1 VRICRIIEV
10 RPSGLDG
17 IDLKMSGLQDNMEHE
32 LIVIGGGAAG
42 LAAARAARRRGAS
55 VTLVSEGPLGGDCT
69 FLGCVPSKTLLRS
82 ARQGL
87 DFDAAMSEV
96 RRVVASIAAEEDED
110 QLRGEGIEVLRG
122 RATFINDA
130 TIDVSGTTLRS
141 KRFIIATGA
150 GPFVPP
156 IPGLQ
161 DGVFLTNENVFSQ
174 RSLPARM
181 AILGGGPIGVEMAE
195 AFARLGSVVS
205 VVEAAPRLL
214 PREEMEASVVLKE
227 HLEGLGVSVRVAT
240 TCTSVEVAGGSTRL
254 GFNVGPVL
262 EVDALLVAVGRRP
275 SSSGLGLDATGVK
288 VDARGFIEV
297 DAKMRTSSPHI
308 YAAGDVAQSLQFTHV
323 ADETGRIAVGNALSR
338 LAIRR
343 FHPEWIP
350 MVTYTDLEVARVGI
364 TEDQAPSGSRVAY
377 LPMAEF
383 DRARMSGDD
392 RGFVKIIV
400 GPRRIT
406 RNLAGGSIV
415 GATIVAPRAGE
426 MIQEIVLAM
435 RAGLFPARL
444 ATATHAYPSWSMAVQ
459 LAAAQFFGDFGGRT
473 GRPSKKM
480 E

>member
-1 VRICRIIEV
+1 
-10 RPSGLDG
+10 
-17 IDLKMSGLQDNMEHE
+17 MS
-32 LIVIGGGAAG
+32 
-42 LAAARAARRRGAS
+42 
-55 VTLVSEGPLGGDCT
+55 LVCEGPLGGDCT
-69 FLGCVPSKTLLRS
+69 FLGCVPSKTLLRG

-87 DFDAAMSEV
+87 NFDAAIAEV
-96 RRVVASIAAEEDED
+96 GRAVASISAAEDED
-110 QLRGEGIEVLRG
+110 HLRSEGVEVLRG
-122 RATFINDA
+122 RAVFIDDA

-150 GPFVPP
+150 EPFVPP
-156 IPGLQ
+156 ITGLQ
-161 DGVFLTNENVFSQ
+161 DVAFLTNENVFSQ
-174 RSLPARM
+174 SSLPARI

-205 VVEAAPRLL
+205 VVEATPRLL
-214 PREEMEASVVLKE
+214 PREELEAGDVISH

-240 TCTSVEVAGGSTRL
+240 TCTTVEAAGASTRL
-254 GFNVGPVL
+254 GFNEGPVL
-262 EVDALLVAVGRRP
+262 EVDALLVAAGRRP
-275 SSSGLGLDATGVK
+275 SSAGLGLDATGVK
-288 VDARGFIEV
+288 VDSRGFIEV
-297 DAKMRTSSPHI
+297 DARMRTSSPRI
-308 YAAGDVAQSLQFTHV
+308 YAVGDVAQSLQFTHV
-323 ADETGRIAVGNALSR
+323 ADETGRIAAGNALSR

-364 TEDQAPSGSRVAY
+364 TEDQAPNGSRVAY
-377 LPMAEF
+377 LPMTEF

-406 RNLAGGSIV
+406 RNLAGGSIL

-435 RAGLFPARL
+435 RAGLWPARL
-444 ATATHAYPSWSMAVQ
+444 ATATHAYPTWSMAVQ

-473 GRPSKKM
+473 ARPSKKM

>member
-1 VRICRIIEV
+1 
-10 RPSGLDG
+10 
-17 IDLKMSGLQDNMEHE
+17 MEHE
-32 LIVIGGGAAG
+32 FVVVGGGAAG

-69 FLGCVPSKTLLRS
+69 FLGCVPSKTLLRG

-96 RRVVASIAAEEDED
+96 SRVVASIAADEDAD
-110 QLRGEGIEVLRG
+110 QLRSEGVEVLRG
-122 RATFINDA
+122 RGVFIDDE

-156 IPGLQ
+156 IPGFEA
-161 DGVFLTNENVFSQ
+161 GTYLTNENVFSLT
-174 RSLPARM
+174 SLPARM

-195 AFARLGSVVS
+195 AFARLGTVVS
-205 VVEAAPRLL
+205 VVEAVPRLL
-214 PREEMEASVVLKE
+214 PREELEASAVIRE

-240 TCTSVEVAGGSTRL
+240 TCTLVEATDSVTRL
-254 GFNVGPVL
+254 GFDVAPDL

-275 SSSGLGLDATGVK
+275 ASSGLGLDATGVK

-297 DAKMRTSSPHI
+297 DARMRTSSPRI
-308 YAAGDVAQSLQFTHV
+308 YAIGDVAQPLQFTHV
-323 ADETGRIAVGNALSR
+323 ADETGRIAAHNALSR

-350 MVTYTDLEVARVGI
+350 MVTYTDLEVARVGV

-383 DRARMSGDD
+383 DRARISGDD

-400 GPRRIT
+400 GPRRVT
-406 RNLAGGSIV
+406 RNLAGGSIL

-435 RAGLFPARL
+435 RSGLWPARL

-459 LAAAQFFGDFGGRT
+459 MAAAQFFGEFGGRT
-473 GRPSKKM
+473 ARPSNSM

>member
-1 VRICRIIEV
+1 
-10 RPSGLDG
+10 
-17 IDLKMSGLQDNMEHE
+17 M
-32 LIVIGGGAAG
+32 
-42 LAAARAARRRGAS
+42 
-55 VTLVSEGPLGGDCT
+55 SEGPLGGDCT
-69 FLGCVPSKTLLRS
+69 FLGCVPSKTLLRG

-96 RRVVASIAAEEDED
+96 RRVVASIAADEDAD
-110 QLRGEGIEVLRG
+110 QLRSEGVEVLRG
-122 RATFINDA
+122 RGVFIDDE

-156 IPGLQ
+156 IPGLEA
-161 DGVFLTNENVFSQ
+161 GTYLTNENVFTQS
-174 RSLPARM
+174 SLPARM
-181 AILGGGPIGVEMAE
+181 AILGGGPIGIEMAE
-195 AFARLGSVVS
+195 AFARLGTVVS
-205 VVEAAPRLL
+205 VVEAVPRLL
-214 PREEMEASVVLKE
+214 PREELEASAVIRE

-240 TCTSVEVAGGSTRL
+240 TCTLVEATDSVTRL
-254 GFNVGPVL
+254 GFNVAPDL

-275 SSSGLGLDATGVK
+275 ASSGLGLDATGVK

-297 DAKMRTSSPHI
+297 DARMRTSSSRI
-308 YAAGDVAQSLQFTHV
+308 YAIGDVAQPLQFTHV
-323 ADETGRIAVGNALSR
+323 ADETGRIAAHNALSR

-350 MVTYTDLEVARVGI
+350 MVTYTDLEVARVGV

-383 DRARMSGDD
+383 DRARISGDD

-406 RNLAGGSIV
+406 RNLAGGSIL

-435 RAGLFPARL
+435 RSGLWPARL

-459 LAAAQFFGDFGGRT
+459 LAAAQFFGEFGGRT
-473 GRPSKKM
+473 ARPSNSM